1 MNEDKLK
8 LIFND
13 IYNKYEE
20 YCFSHSCCNSKR
32 YREYPKCKYEDYNRG
47 LIDGVTPCRDC
58 KMAFT
63 IDYLKGE

>member
-13 IYNKYEE
+13 IYNKYE
-20 YCFSHSCCNSKR
+20 
-32 YREYPKCKYEDYNRG
+32 DYNRG
-47 LIDGVTPCRDC
+47 LIDGKTPCRDC